1 MSYQKGDLKVT
12 APPCGHEDC
21 NGDRECWHTGNVMRV
36 PDARLSKG
44 IRPHHGRAA
53 YLPHS
58 CDEWFIGGRA
68 EVEQM
73 IADLTAAL
81 EVLP

>member
-1 MSYQKGDLKVT
+1 MSYQKGDLKIT

-21 NGDRECWHTGNVMRV
+21 NGDRECWHTGDVMWV
-36 PDARLSKG
+36 PDARQQKG
-44 IRPHHGRAA
+44 LKAWKGSGV

-68 EVEQM
+68 EVEAM
-73 IADLTAAL
+73 ISDLTDAL
-81 EVLP
+81 EKL